1 MSRVREIQRSPV
13 KKMRFLP
20 KDVPQGAQRGM
31 MPWQITEYRQVYCL
45 DRLPDGQLPDA
56 VIHIHVEWVWRT
68 RKLGNVANPPQVLVG
83 DYVWVISCEQGLN
96 VVQLGVVKEILHYQD
111 TLEQGIVTE
120 ILKHRPIPLALGG
133 GKRPIYNRIYPTKHD
148 QIYDTTQGQVRC
160 AGFQSYPEP
169 LIRRVPRS
177 KIELVTN
184 VNEGASWVEVQYIR
198 KDLWAKRL
206 KGLI

>member
-13 KKMRFLP
+13 KKMRILP
-20 KDVPQGAQRGM
+20 KDVPQVAQRGM

-68 RKLGNVANPPQVLVG
+68 RKLGNVETPPQVLVG
-83 DYVWVISCEQGLN
+83 DYVWVISYEQGIN
-96 VVQLGVVKEILHYQD
+96 VVQLGVVKEILHYQE
-111 TLEQGIVTE
+111 TSEQDIVTE
-120 ILKHRPIPLALGG
+120 ILRHIPIPQTLGG
-133 GKRPIYNRIYPTKHD
+133 GKRPIFNRIYPTKHEV
-148 QIYDTTQGQVRC
+148 IYDVTQGHVRC
-160 AGFQSYPEP
+160 AGFESYPEP
-169 LIRRVPRS
+169 VLRRVPRS

>member
-1 MSRVREIQRSPV
+1 MSRVHEIKRSPT
-13 KKMRFLP
+13 KKMRYLP
-20 KDVPQGAQRGM
+20 KDVPQSAQRGM

-83 DYVWVISCEQGLN
+83 DYVWVISCEQGIN

-111 TLEQGIVTE
+111 STEQNIVTE
-120 ILKHRPIPLALGG
+120 ILRHIPIPLALGEG
-133 GKRPIYNRIYPTKHD
+133 NRPIYNRIYPTRHEVICD
-148 QIYDTTQGQVRC
+148 MTQGQVHC
-160 AGFQSYPEP
+160 AGFESYREP
-169 LIRRVPRS
+169 LVKRVPRS